1 MEHTLRVLIA
11 LGLTLLL
18 VLLRLDAQRF
28 GAAEYD
34 EPVAGRPQSVMRR
47 LAWYGI
53 GIVGVVAIL
62 FIHPNAGIDLHLTV
76 GNPLGALVFGL
87 AFGAA
92 GVAQA
97 VALAGL
103 RYRRLRFPDFAAYPG
118 AMANQVATAFIDEAT
133 FRGALLGYLLFT
145 GMNPN
150 LAIIAQALVYVLAT
164 RLGAPGRDRNLFI
177 LTVVIGL
184 VGGWITL
191 VTGGI
196 GAAFL
201 AHAITRIAVFLTTG
215 HAGQPAPLG
224 RETEEIA
231 RKRAAP
237 DGWRVVERAQGEPG
251 RDR

>member
-18 VLLRLDAQRF
+18 VLLRLDAERF

-34 EPVAGRPQSVMRR
+34 EPVAGRSQSVVRR
-47 LAWYGI
+47 VAWYVVGV
-53 GIVGVVAIL
+53 VGVVAIL
-62 FIHPNAGIDLHLTV
+62 FIHPSPGMDLHLTV

-118 AMANQVATAFIDEAT
+118 ALANQVATAFIDEAT
-133 FRGALLGYLLFT
+133 FRGALFGYLLWT

-150 LAIIAQALVYVLAT
+150 LAIIAQALAYVLAT

-177 LTVVIGL
+177 LTMAIGL

-231 RKRAAP
+231 RTRAAP
-237 DGWRVVERAQGEPG
+237 DGWRVVERARREPG